1 MENKKTALKLLDEMA
16 EIGVIEYNY
25 ENLDGKNPNHER
37 RYVVP
42 PFVPG
47 SAEFMNMNEKQLEAH
62 PELGRMFEQLS
73 RLPLMGM
80 TQMFPPGGAGAGMH
94 VIPVEKAIETEN
106 KSVDVEHISHW
117 LKKYDRYAASP
128 CSCRMSRKTYDE
140 GCADDPRDWCIAVGD
155 MAEYVVETNKGGRYV
170 SYDEVLEILRKAEE
184 NGFVHQITNIDG
196 KDKIFAICNCNV
208 NVCYA
213 LRTSQLFNTPN
224 LSRSAYVAKV
234 DSENCVACGRC
245 VEFCP
250 AGAVKLGQKLCTV
263 NGPIEYP
270 RHEDPAVTPWDE
282 SKWDWDYRNT
292 NRTNC
297 YDTGTSPCKTACPAH
312 IAVQGYLKLAA
323 QGRYKE
329 ALQVIKRENPF
340 PAVCGRICNRR
351 CEDACTRGTVDRAIA
366 IGEVKRFIAQKD
378 LDAESRFV
386 PEKVIP
392 KVVGE
397 FDEKIAIIG
406 GGPAGLTCAY
416 YLAEKGYRPTVFEK
430 GKRVGG
436 MMMNGI
442 PSFRLEKDVV
452 SAEIDIIRQLG
463 VEFRC
468 GVEVGKDVTIQQL
481 REQGYKAFF
490 LAIGAQGARM
500 AGIPGE
506 DGEGVISAV
515 DLMYKLSVDENEKL
529 PGRTVVIGGG
539 NVATDVARAAMRA
552 GSESVSLF
560 CLESRENMP
569 ASVEEIEESEKEG
582 VSINNAW
589 GPAEICLND
598 GKVCAV
604 RFKKCLST
612 TDGNG
617 SFAPRYDEDDTVTV
631 ECDNVVLAIGQRI
644 IWGDLLKGT
653 AVQLN
658 PNGTVV
664 ADPVTLQTAEPD
676 IFAGGDALT
685 GPKWTIDA
693 IVSGK
698 EGSVSLHRF
707 VQPHSSLTIGRNLRK
722 FIELDKTTPLALIIR
737 RVSFP
742 DTMRRCARPSATG
755 ISASQRSR

>member
-1 MENKKTALKLLDEMA
+1 M
-16 EIGVIEYNY
+16 
-25 ENLDGKNPNHER
+25 
-37 RYVVP
+37 
-42 PFVPG
+42 
-47 SAEFMNMNEKQLEAH
+47 
-62 PELGRMFEQLS
+62 
-73 RLPLMGM
+73 
-80 TQMFPPGGAGAGMH
+80 
-94 VIPVEKAIETEN
+94 
-106 KSVDVEHISHW
+106 
-117 LKKYDRYAASP
+117 
-128 CSCRMSRKTYDE
+128 
-140 GCADDPRDWCIAVGD
+140 
-155 MAEYVVETNKGGRYV
+155 
-170 SYDEVLEILRKAEE
+170 
-184 NGFVHQITNIDG
+184 
-196 KDKIFAICNCNV
+196 
-208 NVCYA
+208 
-213 LRTSQLFNTPN
+213 
-224 LSRSAYVAKV
+224 
-234 DSENCVACGRC
+234 
-245 VEFCP
+245 
-250 AGAVKLGQKLCTV
+250 
-263 NGPIEYP
+263 
-270 RHEDPAVTPWDE
+270 
-282 SKWDWDYRNT
+282 
-292 NRTNC
+292 
-297 YDTGTSPCKTACPAH
+297 TGTSPCKTACPAH

-366 IGEVKRFIAQKD
+366 IDEVKRFIAQKD

-416 YLAEKGYRPTVFEK
+416 YLAEK
-430 GKRVGG
+430 
-436 MMMNGI
+436 
-442 PSFRLEKDVV
+442 DVV

-468 GVEVGKDVTIQQL
+468 GVEVSRDVTIQQL

-506 DGEGVISAV
+506 DGDGVISAV
-515 DLMYKLSVDENEKL
+515 DLMYNLSIDENEKL

-569 ASVEEIEESEKEG
+569 ISVEEIDESEKEG
-582 VSINNAW
+582 ISINNAW

-598 GKVCAV
+598 GKVQAV

-644 IWGDLLKGT
+644 IWGNLLKGT

-676 IFAGGDALT
+676 IFAGGDAIT

-693 IVSGK
+693 IASGK

-722 FIELDKTTPLALIIR
+722 FIELDKTTTAIPVGFDNTPRQLPGYDEALRKAFRDGHIGFTEEQ
-737 RVSFP
+737 VKKE
-742 DTMRRCARPSATG
+742 TGRCLG
-755 ISASQRSR
+755 CGASVVDPNKCIGCGQCTTKCVFDAIHLHREHPECSRMNPVEDMVKKVIPYELKRQVKIKLNSLSGTK